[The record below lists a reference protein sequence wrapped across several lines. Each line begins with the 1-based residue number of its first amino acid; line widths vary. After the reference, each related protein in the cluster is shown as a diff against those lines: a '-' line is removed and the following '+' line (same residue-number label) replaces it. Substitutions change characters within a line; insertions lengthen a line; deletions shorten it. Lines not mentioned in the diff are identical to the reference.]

1 MIERVRTFRFFLK
14 ISAILS
20 LFMLQTA
27 QMGAVTLKEARQFYA
42 IGEYAKAAESCKK
55 AIEDKQFDSGWRLL
69 LMRSYLVT
77 GQLLEAKKLS
87 ETLLQDYRYR
97 YNAEALWLFHLSFE
111 ANGESEKSKQM
122 LQIIMQFLEGQRGV
136 SDEST
141 IVFIGRALLKSAA
154 ADPKQIKE
162 NLYDRVLKSD
172 PENREALLAV
182 GELALAKRDFKL
194 AGQTLTR
201 AIGFYPE
208 DADLLYG
215 LAKAYSESDPSQMEE
230 PLHTA
235 MFSNPDHIP
244 SLLLQAHNQADAEQ
258 YETAN
263 GILKAIFKINPHHPE
278 SWALQAAILTVQ
290 NKLEEAKV
298 ARENGLKF
306 WKTNPLVDHE
316 IGKKLSSKYLFKE
329 GAFHQRLALSYDKNY
344 VLAKTQLAQDLLRLG
359 QDDEGW
365 KLAEEA
371 HKQDGYDVTTYNLLT
386 LYDSL
391 KNYVSINRDGFIL
404 RMTKDEAALYGDEA
418 LELLIQARDLFSK
431 KYDTIIED
439 PVIVEIF
446 PEKKDFAVRTFGIP
460 GGDGY
465 MGVCFGK
472 VITANSPKSLIT
484 FQQNWQSL
492 LWHEYCHVI
501 TLQKTK
507 NRMPRWFSEGISVYE
522 ERLRHS
528 SWGEQMTPE
537 YQNFILGGELTPIER
552 LSMAFLVPKSAAHI
566 QFAYYQSSLVVE
578 YLVDNYGEECI
589 SKILKDLGNG
599 VFINIAIENHASG
612 LDQLQ
617 SAFTEYVTSKAKAF
631 AADADLTKPNPLEV
645 NPIDKNAI
653 VDWLESNPNNIW
665 ALNTTSVNLIEEKK
679 YLEAI
684 PLLEKSIKLYPRQRG
699 GNSPY
704 GMLSMAHRELGQ
716 SDDELLVLEK
726 WAAIEDSATKLYERL
741 MEIYAD
747 RKDWSSVERSAK
759 RFFSANP
766 LSPVSHRFMALKSQ
780 EMGDKRASIQP
791 LKRLLLLN
799 PPDPVDLHFRL
810 ASALAENAPEEAKRH
825 VLQALEDAPRFRA
838 AQNLLVRLAEPKV
851 APDEKVK
858 AE

>member
-1 MIERVRTFRFFLK
+1 MFIRVVTTRYLIN

-20 LFMLQTA
+20 LFALPLVKV
-27 QMGAVTLKEARQFYA
+27 GAVTLKEARQFYA
-42 IGEYAKAAESCKK
+42 IGEYNKAAEACEK

-69 LMRSYLVT
+69 LLRSHLVT
-77 GQLLEAKKLS
+77 GKLPEAKKLS
-87 ETLLQDYRYR
+87 ETLLGDYRYR

-111 ANGESEKSKQM
+111 ANGETEKAKQM
-122 LQIIMQFLEGQRGV
+122 LQIIMQFLEGQRGI

-141 IVFIGRALLKSAA
+141 IVFIGRALLKAST

-172 PENREALLAV
+172 PENREALLAI

-201 AIGFYPE
+201 AIGIYPE

-290 NKLEEAKV
+290 NKEQEAKV

-306 WKTNPLVDHE
+306 WKTNPIVDYE

-329 GAFHQRLALSYDKNY
+329 GAFHQRLALGFNKDY
-344 VLAKTQLAQDLLRLG
+344 VPAKTQLAQDLLRLG
-359 QDDEGW
+359 RDDEGW

-371 HKQDGYDVTTYNLLT
+371 HEADGYDVTTYNLLT

-391 KNYVSINRDGFIL
+391 KNYVTINRNGFLL
-404 RMTKDEAALYGDEA
+404 RMTSDEAALYGDEA
-418 LELLIQARDLFSK
+418 IELLTQARDLFSK
-431 KYDTIIED
+431 KYDTTIED

-472 VITANSPKSLIT
+472 VITANSPKSLIA

-501 TLQKTK
+501 TLQKTN

-537 YQNFILGGELTPIER
+537 YRDFILGGELTPVER
-552 LSMAFLVPKSAAHI
+552 LSMAFLVPKSPAHI

-578 YLVDNYGEECI
+578 YLVENFGEECI
-589 SKILKDLGNG
+589 SKILKDLGEG
-599 VFINIAIENHASG
+599 VFINIAIEKHATK
-612 LDQLQ
+612 LDELQ
-617 SAFTEYVTSKAKAF
+617 SAFTEYATKKAKAF
-631 AADADLTKPNPLEV
+631 AAEADLTRPNPLEV
-645 NPIDKNAI
+645 NPLDKNAI

-665 ALNTTSVNLIEEKK
+665 ALNATCANLIEEKK
-679 YLEAI
+679 YIEAI
-684 PLLEKSIKLYPRQRG
+684 PLLEKSIQLHPRQRG

-704 GMLSMAHRELGQ
+704 GMLSMVHRELGRA
-716 SDDELLVLEK
+716 DDELIVLEK

-747 RKDWSSVERSAK
+747 KEDWSSVERAAK

-780 EMGDKRASIQP
+780 KTDDNESSIRP

-799 PPDPVDLHFRL
+799 PADPVDLHFRL
-810 ASALAENAPEEAKRH
+810 ASALVDRSPEEAKRH

-838 AQNLLVRLAEPKV
+838 AQKLLVRLNSNEIEPEKKV
-851 APDEKVK
+851 ES
-858 AE
+858 E